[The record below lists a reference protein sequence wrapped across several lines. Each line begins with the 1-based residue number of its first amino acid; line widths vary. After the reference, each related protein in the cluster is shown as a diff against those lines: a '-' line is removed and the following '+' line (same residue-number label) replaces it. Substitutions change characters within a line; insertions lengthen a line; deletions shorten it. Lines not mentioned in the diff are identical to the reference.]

1 MAAVDGRTRRPDGGE
16 KLKLWEAR
24 RDNGLARFAGFQV
37 FAPEIGAPASVLPQA
52 TS

>member
-1 MAAVDGRTRRPDGGE
+1 MATVDGRTRRPDDGE